1 MLASGKVKHP
11 SEKKVLNLILF
22 TVSFLIGVL
31 IVKGSD
37 VLSPAKSASTLVLV
51 AICFLL
57 LYLFLL
63 HFRSEI
69 LEVSRK
75 VFFILA
81 LILLFLL
88 AARLVLFNPSRDLI
102 FIVPFALIPVLVRT
116 FYDSRL
122 ALFILLIT
130 LILASFMISDPFRFI
145 IINILAGV
153 VAILSLS
160 DINRKFRLAFSS
172 LVVTLTYLIIYTA
185 FELREHE
192 SFGNID
198 ISTFRWFAGNGFLI
212 LAGYPVITL
221 FERKFYF
228 LSDISLLE
236 LSHSGSPLLR
246 RLSEEA
252 PGSYQHSLQVANLA
266 EAAAREIGAN
276 VLLTRA
282 GSLYHDIGKIISPMY
297 FIENQNPEKSPHVNL
312 DPAESSRMIISHVEN
327 GVKLAKEYKL
337 PVQIIDFIKTHHG
350 TSKAYYFYRMYL
362 DRGALPE
369 SAEDDF
375 KYRGPRPFSRETA
388 IVMMA
393 DAVEAASRTIEK
405 YTDES
410 ISELVE
416 RIIIFQEHEDQ
427 FSDAP
432 LTFRDIAEIKEVFK
446 KRLLNIYHSRI
457 AYPG

>member
-1 MLASGKVKHP
+1 M
-11 SEKKVLNLILF
+11 
-22 TVSFLIGVL
+22 
-31 IVKGSD
+31 
-37 VLSPAKSASTLVLV
+37 
-51 AICFLL
+51 
-57 LYLFLL
+57 
-63 HFRSEI
+63 
-69 LEVSRK
+69 
-75 VFFILA
+75 
-81 LILLFLL
+81 
-88 AARLVLFNPSRDLI
+88 
-102 FIVPFALIPVLVRT
+102 
-116 FYDSRL
+116 
-122 ALFILLIT
+122 
-130 LILASFMISDPFRFI
+130 
-145 IINILAGV
+145 
-153 VAILSLS
+153 
-160 DINRKFRLAFSS
+160 
-172 LVVTLTYLIIYTA
+172 
-185 FELREHE
+185 
-192 SFGNID
+192 
-198 ISTFRWFAGNGFLI
+198 
-212 LAGYPVITL
+212 

-282 GSLYHDIGKIISPMY
+282 GSLYHDIGKVISPMY
-297 FIENQNPEKSPHVNL
+297 FIENQNIEKSPHVNL

-362 DRGALPE
+362 DMGALPE
-369 SAEDDF
+369 SAEEDF

-393 DAVEAASRTIEK
+393 DAVEAASRTIER

-416 RIIIFQEHEDQ
+416 RIIIFQEQEDQ

-446 KRLLNIYHSRI
+446 KRLLNIYHSRV